1 MSMFIWGKHTLV
13 IREIY
18 PKNDSS
24 KLARGKNQ
32 VSETV
37 I

>member
-1 MSMFIWGKHTLV
+1 MGKNTLV

-24 KLARGKNQ
+24 KFARGKNQ
-32 VSETV
+32 VSETMT
-37 I
+37 